1 MILEPQEG
9 KVCRNSHR
17 VLAFLVIC
25 LNPSLAFLGARKF
38 MFIKNYRNICCP
50 GAGQTQSNDVNS
62 NSSIIVLRLL
72 RDRGNAGRNILEGPG
87 KEPPIRPV
95 FSQPDPFITDGPG
108 AAGVITSTVIPQSQI
123 QFALKLEF

>member
-9 KVCRNSHR
+9 KVCRNPHR

-38 MFIKNYRNICCP
+38 IFIKNYRNICYP
-50 GAGQTQSNDVNS
+50 PAGQTKSNDVNS

-72 RDRGNAGRNILEGPG
+72 RDRGTSLSGECMFQFDVAMAGDVKLALQQIAAVTLDRTIH
-87 KEPPIRPV
+87 PV
-95 FSQPDPFITDGPG
+95 
-108 AAGVITSTVIPQSQI
+108 
-123 QFALKLEF
+123 